1 MYFGLKL
8 YIMKGKPG
16 KSIWNFIDT
25 LKEHQIPWGEY
36 TEEDMQIKDTLKIK
50 DFPVVVR
57 TDCKNIRRIY
67 PSKQKDVANIYDAA
81 LNHEV
86 IRKIYEFGSS
96 VTGRC
101 NIDSDLD
108 IFIDE
113 DTSDGVKI
121 FHIQKEVG
129 DICGW
134 NCDIVMYSSA
144 GERLKKT
151 IQEEGVVIYEQ
162 SACQSTG

>member
-1 MYFGLKL
+1 
-8 YIMKGKPG
+8 
-16 KSIWNFIDT
+16 
-25 LKEHQIPWGEY
+25 
-36 TEEDMQIKDTLKIK
+36 MQVKDTLKIK
-50 DFPVVVR
+50 DFPVVVN

-67 PSKQKDVANIYDAA
+67 PLKQRTVAKIYEAA

-86 IRKIYEFGSS
+86 IRKIYVFGSS

-108 IFIDE
+108 ICIDA
-113 DTSDGVKI
+113 DTSDGMKI
-121 FHIQKEVG
+121 YHMQKEVG
-129 DICGW
+129 DICDW
-134 NCDIVMYSSA
+134 NCDIVMYSNI

-162 SACQSTG
+162 STCQSTG